1 MRLHSRCVI
10 IDNNKIQSLYKILCS
25 RTSLF
30 FNVFFFFFLLLILKH
45 VPASFCINDQ
55 EFNSDTK
62 RNCYITKNCSW
73 TIRISL
79 IFSTIRVNN
88 GNDDVKII
96 ADHTRFE
103 DLSKDLPIKFVT
115 MANVVNILNIT
126 SFQ

>member
-1 MRLHSRCVI
+1 M
-10 IDNNKIQSLYKILCS
+10 DNKD
-25 RTSLF
+25 F
-30 FNVFFFFFLLLILKH
+30 FNLLDLL
-45 VPASFCINDQ
+45 F
-55 EFNSDTK
+55 
-62 RNCYITKNCSW
+62 
-73 TIRISL
+73 
-79 IFSTIRVNN
+79 IRVNN